1 MAAILLDNIVID
13 LSSSSDYSNWHNH
26 WHNDTATL
34 ETFSGDDHDLKINVG
49 DDSLSIRAPLG
60 VMMMIMDAIALEVG
74 YKTVAVVGD
83 KNQADAECCDEYFDR
98 AGVYHLNKRD
108 Q

>member
-1 MAAILLDNIVID
+1 MASILLDNIVID
-13 LSSSSDYSNWHNH
+13 LSDSSDCSN

-49 DDSLSIRAPLG
+49 EDSLSIRAPLN

-74 YKTVAVVGD
+74 YKTVAVIGE
-83 KNQADAECCDEYFDR
+83 NNEADARACDEYFDR

>member
-13 LSSSSDYSNWHNH
+13 LSDSSDYSN

-34 ETFSGDDHDLKINVG
+34 ETFSGDDHELKVNVG
-49 DDSLSIRAPLG
+49 DDSVSIRASLN

-74 YKTVAVVGD
+74 YKTVAVVGE
-83 KNQADAECCDEYFDR
+83 NNRADAEACDEYFDS
-98 AGVYHLNKRD
+98 AGVYHLNQRER
-108 Q
+108 

>member
-1 MAAILLDNIVID
+1 MAAILLNNIVVD
-13 LSSSSDYSNWHNH
+13 LSDSTNYSS

-49 DDSLSIRAPLG
+49 DDSLSIRAPLN

-74 YKTVAVVGD
+74 CKTVVVVNERN
-83 KNQADAECCDEYFDR
+83 KADAEWCAEYFDS
-98 AGVYHLNKRD
+98 AGVYHLNTKENR
-108 Q
+108 

>member
-1 MAAILLDNIVID
+1 MASILLDNIVID
-13 LSSSSDYSNWHNH
+13 LSDSSDYSN

-49 DDSLSIRAPLG
+49 DDSLSIRAPLN
-60 VMMMIMDAIALEVG
+60 VMMMIMDAIALEAG
-74 YKTVAVVGD
+74 FKTVAVIGD
-83 KNQADAECCDEYFDR
+83 NNQGDAECCDEYFDR